1 MRYLVDPYRPLPRK
15 VHMLALG
22 LTRPLCGVRL
32 AYPLRLVDQLPE
44 GDLCQRCLAVATRS
58 FRIAA

>member
-15 VHMLALG
+15 VHMLAYG
-22 LTRPLCGVRL
+22 SFRPLCGRRL

-44 GDLCQRCLAVATRS
+44 GEICERCLAAAERS
-58 FRIAA
+58 SKSAA